1 VQTLM
6 QSSRQL
12 WRSYAGTIAG
22 FRAGLAAYLGVNAIA
37 KRTVMMS
44 LELLN
49 GLGLLAYFDLFLII
63 PDSWKCP
70 NVALE

>member
-1 VQTLM
+1 MQLLT

-12 WRSYAGTIAG
+12 WRSNPGTIAG
-22 FRAGLAAYLGVNAIA
+22 FRAGLAAYLGVTGIV

-49 GLGLLAYFDLFLII
+49 RLGLLAYFSLFLMI
-63 PDSWKCP
+63 PDSRKFS